1 MIICLVTDR
10 RRLAPGA
17 PPAVSRERLVLQAR
31 SAVAAGIDL
40 LQIRERDLDG
50 GELAALVSAVL
61 AATRGTRTRV
71 VVNDR
76 LDVALACGA
85 DGVHLRA
92 DSIAIAEA
100 RRIAPEGFL
109 VGRSLHEPADVSAN
123 ADADY
128 LVAGTVFRSA
138 SKSADRLLLGA
149 AGLRAVVAAAPAVPQ
164 RRQTAGF
171 APGPLP
177 VLAIGGVD
185 DDRVEEIA
193 ATGAAGIAAIGLF
206 ATTDSAALKHLVAR
220 VRLRFDS
227 VRSAP

>member
-10 RRLAPGA
+10 RRLAPGVQ
-17 PPAVSRERLVLQAR
+17 PAVSRERVVLQAR
-31 SAVAAGIDL
+31 SAAGAGVDL

-50 GELAALVSAVL
+50 GGLAALVSAVL
-61 AATRGTRTRV
+61 VVTRGTRTRV

-85 DGVHLRA
+85 DGVHLRG
-92 DSIAIAEA
+92 DSIAIAAA
-100 RRIAPEGFL
+100 RRLAPAGFL
-109 VGRSLHEPADVSAN
+109 VGRSIHGPADVSAN

-138 SKSADRLLLGA
+138 SKSADRPLLGA
-149 AGLRAVVAAAPAVPQ
+149 AGLRAVVAGAAAIPHQ
-164 RRQTAGF
+164 RQAAGSI
-171 APGPLP
+171 PGPVP

-185 DDRVEEIA
+185 GDRLEAIA

-206 ATTDSAALKHLVAR
+206 ATTDADALKQLVAR